1 MRHHLPLRLAGPIL
15 AGLALGSCGGGGGSN
30 PDNTSAGPIASPNP
44 GPQSVYDV
52 PALESLSIS
61 DVESIVSQAVLEA
74 EAQGIKAV
82 IAVSDRVGNILAVYQ
97 MTDAEPTIQIRP
109 GPNGEDTGFQGLD
122 VPRAAAA
129 ISKAVTG
136 AYLSSSG
143 NAFSTR
149 TASMIVQE
157 HFPPGPYTAGL
168 ESGPLFGV
176 QFSQLPCS
184 DLMQRFGPDDNLT
197 GPKRAPLGLSAD
209 PGGLPLYKNGFV
221 VGGIGISG
229 DDEYGLDPD
238 ISDVDS
244 DPEELVAIAGAFGFA
259 APAEIRAERVSV
271 DGTLL
276 RFTDRE
282 ERHLL
287 SDPTSAPG
295 LSLMPASDGS
305 LISITGYFDATNGVV
320 AGTAYGSA
328 ASGIRD
334 ALDSENDNPNLYI
347 LVGADGTNRFPP
359 RAGTD
364 GGAGEVAEPLT
375 ANEVRVLLDEAA
387 IVMARARAQIRRP
400 LNSPAQVSISIVD
413 TRGQILAVARS
424 PDAPIFGTDVSLQK
438 ARTATF
444 FSGRHAADDL
454 LGTTRSPIIA
464 QASGVAD
471 EDVNGTVQTA
481 RDFLDDSDALTG
493 AFAFA
498 DRSGGNLAR
507 PYFPDGQLGTIN
519 GPLSLPIDEWSPFAT
534 GLQASLIKD
543 NVLEHATFVVGGIN
557 TDTARRCT
565 FLPPVSSTE
574 PNQNRLQNGI
584 QIFPGS
590 VPIYRG
596 NTLVGGI
603 GVSGDGIDQDDMIS
617 FLGLHNAGL
626 RLGTINNAPAEIRA
640 DQIEVAVGSDSV
652 RLRYISCPFNPFLDT
667 AEQNVC
673 AGK

>member
-30 PDNTSAGPIASPNP
+30 PDNTSAGPIAPPNP

-364 GGAGEVAEPLT
+364 GGAGEVTEPLT

-519 GPLSLPIDEWSPFAT
+519 GPLSLPINEWSPFAT

>member
-74 EAQGIKAV
+74 KAQGIKAV

-295 LSLMPASDGS
+295 LSLMPASHGS

-364 GGAGEVAEPLT
+364 GGAGEVTEPLT

-519 GPLSLPIDEWSPFAT
+519 GPLSLPINEWSPFAT

>member
-30 PDNTSAGPIASPNP
+30 PDNTSAGPIAPPNP

-97 MTDAEPTIQIRP
+97 MTDAEPTIRIRP

-295 LSLMPASDGS
+295 LSLMPASHGS

-364 GGAGEVAEPLT
+364 GGAGEVTEPLT

-481 RDFLDDSDALTG
+481 RDFLDDSDALTD

-519 GPLSLPIDEWSPFAT
+519 GPLSLPINEWSPFAT

-652 RLRYISCPFNPFLDT
+652 RLRYISCPF
-667 AEQNVC
+667 
-673 AGK
+673 